1 MANCGGSTC
10 TGVNSNS
17 LSWFKIDQSGL
28 ISGTVGN
35 GQWGMGK
42 LVANNNSWTSTIP
55 SSLKSGAYLIR
66 CAMLVLLQKQSC

>member
-28 ISGTVGN
+28 LSGTVGN

-66 CAMLVLLQKQSC
+66 YEMLVSLQKRFC